1 MKYTNTV
8 KLQKTGSHKNNKGIT
23 LIESMVAVVI
33 VAIGFLS
40 VYQLTSYAINSIDA
54 SIDRNKLNFLSE
66 MMAEDMMADPVN
78 IQNYQ
83 YSRTCNYNQSSSGNE
98 RFNER
103 INSWNKMFKNN
114 LGDTSA
120 SCKSNDTK
128 DINVNG
134 TNQIQARINLK
145 HKNGK
150 QRKYLGVIIKK

>member
-66 MMAEDMMADPVN
+66 MMAEDMIADPDN
-78 IQNYQ
+78 AKMYAYSQTCGYTNPTGGQNLYDKRQ
-83 YSRTCNYNQSSSGNE
+83 DKWNQ
-98 RFNER
+98 R
-103 INSWNKMFKNN
+103 FKNMLDN
-114 LGDTSA
+114 
-120 SCKSNDTK
+120 CKTNDEKKTMIGENT
-128 DINVNG
+128 DRF
-134 TNQIQARINLK
+134 TARINI
-145 HKNGK
+145 KNKDGK
-150 QRKYLGVIIKK
+150 QRKYLGVVIKK